1 MIRQDVE
8 KKITSALCIDWERRL
23 HINNVSY
30 ETLEVNSSGEL
41 QEREEPSSNSYHVGT
56 YVLFHTYGNIPC
68 NCDWCSEWENN
79 VDNVQKEFECKSDFI
94 QDCIDNN
101 DNGSDVED
109 YILQRLQ
116 EIPYGFFDDEKEA

>member
-8 KKITSALCIDWERRL
+8 KKITEASWIDWELKL
-23 HINNVSY
+23 HTNNVSY

-68 NCDWCSEWENN
+68 NCDWCHEWDNN
-79 VDNVQKEFECKSDFI
+79 VDDVQEDFECKSDFI
-94 QDCIDNN
+94 QACIDNN
-101 DNGSDVED
+101 GSNVED
-109 YILQRLQ
+109 YILQKLE